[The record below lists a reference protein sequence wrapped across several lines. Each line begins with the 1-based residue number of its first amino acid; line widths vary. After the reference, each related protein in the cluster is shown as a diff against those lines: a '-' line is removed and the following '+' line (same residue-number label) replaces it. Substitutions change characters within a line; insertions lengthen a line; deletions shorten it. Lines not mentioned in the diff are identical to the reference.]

1 MRTPRLYADT
11 IGHATDEVSLSER
24 NHHYLSRVLRA
35 KPGQIIRLFDG
46 RGRTCEATV
55 KEIRKRETTIELMA
69 ITESPDHRLPVTLG
83 LALIKSDRL
92 DWALQ
97 KATELGVSAIQPI
110 ITQFTDSP
118 PKADRLEKKWDHW
131 KEILVN
137 ACEQSDNDWV
147 PVLREPRQL
156 DELALPGQTIVAHPA
171 TDSVQINPDH
181 EALLLIGPEGGF
193 SDAELDF
200 LYKKQVK
207 PMSLGPRILRT
218 ETAAIVGLTLLGQQ
232 YGQY

>member
-11 IGHATDEVSLSER
+11 FSHATGEISLSER

-35 KPGQIIRLFDG
+35 KPGQLIRLFNG
-46 RGRTCEATV
+46 CGRTCEATI
-55 KEIRKRETTIELMA
+55 KAISKHETTVELL
-69 ITESPDHRLPVTLG
+69 TFSESPDRRLPVTLG
-83 LALIKSDRL
+83 ISLIKSDRF

-118 PKADRLEKKWDHW
+118 PKADRLEKKWSHW
-131 KEILVN
+131 QEILVN
-137 ACEQSDNDWV
+137 ACEQSESNWL
-147 PVLREPRQL
+147 PMLRKLRQL
-156 DELALPGQTIVAHPA
+156 HELELPEQTIVAHPA
-171 TDSVQINPDH
+171 TGSVKLNPYH

-193 SDAELDF
+193 SDEELDV
-200 LYKKQVK
+200 LQKKQVK

>member
-1 MRTPRLYADT
+1 M
-11 IGHATDEVSLSER
+11 
-24 NHHYLSRVLRA
+24 
-35 KPGQIIRLFDG
+35 
-46 RGRTCEATV
+46 
-55 KEIRKRETTIELMA
+55 
-69 ITESPDHRLPVTLG
+69 
-83 LALIKSDRL
+83 
-92 DWALQ
+92 
-97 KATELGVSAIQPI
+97 
-110 ITQFTDSP
+110 
-118 PKADRLEKKWDHW
+118 
-131 KEILVN
+131 N

-156 DELALPGQTIVAHPA
+156 HELALPGQTIVAHPE

>member
-1 MRTPRLYADT
+1 MRKPRLYADT
-11 IGHATDEVSLSER
+11 FSHAKGEISLSER

-35 KPGQIIRLFDG
+35 KPGKIIRLFDG
-46 RGRTCEATV
+46 CGRTFEATI
-55 KEIRKRETTIELMA
+55 KAISKHDTTVELLA
-69 ITESPDHRLPVTLG
+69 FSESPDRRLPVTLG
-83 LALIKSDRL
+83 LALIKSDRF
-92 DWALQ
+92 DWTLQ

-118 PKADRLEKKWDHW
+118 PRADRLEKKWSHW
-131 KEILVN
+131 QEILVN
-137 ACEQSDNDWV
+137 ACEQSENNWL
-147 PVLREPRQL
+147 PMLRKPRQL
-156 DELALPGQTIVAHPA
+156 HEIELPEQTIVAHPA
-171 TDSVQINPDH
+171 TDSVQINPDN

-193 SDAELDF
+193 SDAELDI
-200 LYKKQVK
+200 LQKKQVK

>member
-1 MRTPRLYADT
+1 
-11 IGHATDEVSLSER
+11 
-24 NHHYLSRVLRA
+24 
-35 KPGQIIRLFDG
+35 
-46 RGRTCEATV
+46 
-55 KEIRKRETTIELMA
+55 MA

-118 PKADRLEKKWDHW
+118 PKADRLEKKRDHW

-156 DELALPGQTIVAHPA
+156 NELALPRQTIVAHPV

>member
-24 NHHYLSRVLRA
+24 NHQYLSRVLRA
-35 KPGQIIRLFDG
+35 KPGQFIRLFDG

-118 PKADRLEKKWDHW
+118 PKADRLEKKRDHW

>member
-1 MRTPRLYADT
+1 M
-11 IGHATDEVSLSER
+11 
-24 NHHYLSRVLRA
+24 
-35 KPGQIIRLFDG
+35 
-46 RGRTCEATV
+46 
-55 KEIRKRETTIELMA
+55 
-69 ITESPDHRLPVTLG
+69 TLG

-118 PKADRLEKKWDHW
+118 PKVDRLQKKWDHW
-131 KEILVN
+131 REIVVN
-137 ACEQSDNDWV
+137 ACEQSENDWV

-156 DELALPGQTIVAHPA
+156 NKLALPGQTIVAHPA

>member
-11 IGHATDEVSLSER
+11 FSHATGEIILSER

-46 RGRTCEATV
+46 CGRTCEATI
-55 KEIRKRETTIELMA
+55 KAISKYETTIELLMFS
-69 ITESPDHRLPVTLG
+69 ESPDRRLPVTLG
-83 LALIKSDRL
+83 VALIKSDRF
-92 DWALQ
+92 DWTLQ

-110 ITQFTDSP
+110 ITQFTNSP
-118 PKADRLEKKWDHW
+118 PKADRLEKKWSHW
-131 KEILVN
+131 QEILVN
-137 ACEQSDNDWV
+137 ACEQSESNWL
-147 PVLREPRQL
+147 PMLRKPRQL
-156 DELALPGQTIVAHPA
+156 HELELPEQTIVAHPA
-171 TDSVQINPDH
+171 TDSVQLNPDH

-193 SDAELDF
+193 SDAELDV
-200 LYKKQVK
+200 LQKKQVK

>member
-11 IGHATDEVSLSER
+11 LSHATGEISLSER

-46 RGRTCEATV
+46 CGRTCEATI
-55 KEIRKRETTIELMA
+55 KALSKHETTIELLPFS
-69 ITESPDHRLPVTLG
+69 ESPDRRLPVILG
-83 LALIKSDRL
+83 ISLIKSDRF

-97 KATELGVSAIQPI
+97 KATELGVNAIQPI
-110 ITQFTDSP
+110 ITQFTALP
-118 PKADRLEKKWDHW
+118 PKADRLEKKWNHW
-131 KEILVN
+131 QEILVN
-137 ACEQSDNDWV
+137 ACEQSENNWL
-147 PVLREPRQL
+147 PTLRKPRQL
-156 DELALPGQTIVAHPA
+156 HELELPEQTIVAHPA
-171 TDSVQINPDH
+171 TDSVQLNPDH

-193 SDAELDF
+193 SDAELDV
-200 LYKKQVK
+200 LQKKQVK

>member
-1 MRTPRLYADT
+1 MRKPRLYADT
-11 IGHATDEVSLSER
+11 FSHATGEISLSER

-35 KPGQIIRLFDG
+35 KPGEIIRLFDG
-46 RGRTCEATV
+46 FGRTFEATI
-55 KEIRKRETTIELMA
+55 KTISKHKTTIELL
-69 ITESPDHRLPVTLG
+69 TFSESPDLRLPVTLG
-83 LALIKSDRL
+83 LALIKYTRF
-92 DWALQ
+92 DWTLQ
-97 KATELGVSAIQPI
+97 KATELGVSAIQPM

-118 PKADRLEKKWDHW
+118 PKADRLEKKWSHW
-131 KEILVN
+131 QEILVN
-137 ACEQSDNDWV
+137 ACEQSESNWL
-147 PVLREPRQL
+147 PLLRKPRQL
-156 DELALPGQTIVAHPA
+156 HELELPEQTIVAHPT

-193 SDAELDF
+193 SDAELDV
-200 LYKKQVK
+200 LQKKQVK